1 MAVSNDRYLA
11 NDMEEDEEEMKY
23 EIFPWALGEK
33 WRDKFPKFLLKK
45 DKLWMKIDHRAV
57 VSRRCCDEVSIYT
70 CTSVVGLYAITKR
83 FKIPQPQGALG

>member
-1 MAVSNDRYLA
+1 
-11 NDMEEDEEEMKY
+11 MEEDEEEMKY

-57 VSRRCCDEVSIYT
+57 VSRRCCDEVSIL
-70 CTSVVGLYAITKR
+70 GQK
-83 FKIPQPQGALG
+83 KIYLSFR